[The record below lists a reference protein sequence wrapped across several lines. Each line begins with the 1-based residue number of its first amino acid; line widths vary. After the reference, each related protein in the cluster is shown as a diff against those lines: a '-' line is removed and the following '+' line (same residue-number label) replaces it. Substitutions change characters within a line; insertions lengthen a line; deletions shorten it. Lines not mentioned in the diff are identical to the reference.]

1 MKKTLLKSIA
11 RNSFLTN
18 LSAFIGICGLIGL
31 IVLPFIGFT
40 FLAFLCAVLVPVSFV
55 FMSEYEANLFYDL
68 KQAKEQLGLSIFTND
83 KALLKKCL
91 SVYNLQ
97 GQK

>member
-31 IVLPFIGFT
+31 ITFPFLGFT
-40 FLAFLCAVLVPVSFV
+40 FVAFLCAVLVPISFV
-55 FMSEYEANLFYDL
+55 FMNEYEANLFSDL
-68 KQAKEQLGLSIFTND
+68 RKAKEELGLSIFTSD